1 MGTQQLFLIV
11 LAIIV
16 VGAAI
21 AFTSQL
27 FESNS
32 EFSTQDSIVS
42 ESLNLGTLAQQ
53 YYNKSTELAGGS
65 KSFIGWL
72 ISASLASTLN
82 GTYLVEKISKE
93 ELIII
98 GKPDSNKKYDWYIKT
113 TITRIN
119 MESEVVKIK
128 TSQAFDFESSH

>member
-53 YYNKSTELAGGS
+53 YYNKPRELAGGS
-65 KSFIGWL
+65 KNFIGWL

-98 GKPDSNKKYDWYIKT
+98 GKPDPTKNYGWYVKT

-119 MESEVVKIK
+119 MESEVVK
-128 TSQAFDFESSH
+128 